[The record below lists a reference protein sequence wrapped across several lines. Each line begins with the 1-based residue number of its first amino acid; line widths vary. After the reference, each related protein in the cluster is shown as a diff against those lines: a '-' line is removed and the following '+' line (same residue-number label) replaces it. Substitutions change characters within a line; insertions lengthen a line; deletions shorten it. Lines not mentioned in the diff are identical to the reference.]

1 MGHEW
6 VIMCDDDVTLF
17 GVVKN
22 QKTIT
27 TGASIWTK
35 ILKIAKE
42 TPFELFGIQYRQY
55 AWASTKQHS
64 INSCTVEVC
73 VLINTKRMKS
83 MYDSNFPTK
92 ADRNLCMET
101 VQNGNGL
108 IRFNMLF
115 FQTVNV
121 GTNAGGLQKLY
132 ADKVDE
138 QIAKKL
144 FYKWHPFAKMILKG
158 ERIDVKLEVKKLAI
172 SLGKKVV

>member
-6 VIMCDDDVTLF
+6 VIMCDDDVKDF

-22 QKTIT
+22 KKCVT

-101 VQNGNGL
+101 VQNGNGI

-115 FQTVNV
+115 FNTDGV
-121 GTNAGGLQKLY
+121 GSLSGGLHKLY
-132 ADKVDE
+132 LEKVDE
-138 QIAKKL
+138 LIAKKL
-144 FYKWHPFAKMILKG
+144 FYKWNPFAKMILKG
-158 ERIDVKLEVKKLAI
+158 ERIDIKLEVKKLAI
-172 SLGKKVV
+172 SLGKKVM